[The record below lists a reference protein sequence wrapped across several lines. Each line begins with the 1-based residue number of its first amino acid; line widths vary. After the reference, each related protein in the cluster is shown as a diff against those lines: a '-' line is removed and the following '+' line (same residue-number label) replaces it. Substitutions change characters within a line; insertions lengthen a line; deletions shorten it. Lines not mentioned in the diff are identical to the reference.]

1 MDGLPEG
8 WRRARL
14 EEITTKVG
22 SGFTPRGGESAYV
35 AEGTALIRSQNV
47 YDDLFLDEGLAFV
60 GEDDAEAL
68 AGVTVE
74 PKDILL
80 NITGASVARCCMTP
94 ERHLPARVN
103 QHVMILRVDPAL
115 ADPFYVHKV
124 INSDERKRQL
134 LSYAQKGATR
144 QALTK
149 QMLLDFEIVLPTPAI
164 MRSFGEFASV
174 CFRQREVLAAQN
186 HKLRSARDL
195 LLPRL
200 MNGELAAPRAE
211 PIGMAV

>member
-74 PKDILL
+74 PKYILL

-94 ERHLPARVN
+94 EWHQP
-103 QHVMILRVDPAL
+103 
-115 ADPFYVHKV
+115 
-124 INSDERKRQL
+124 
-134 LSYAQKGATR
+134 G
-144 QALTK
+144 
-149 QMLLDFEIVLPTPAI
+149 
-164 MRSFGEFASV
+164 
-174 CFRQREVLAAQN
+174 
-186 HKLRSARDL
+186 
-195 LLPRL
+195 
-200 MNGELAAPRAE
+200 
-211 PIGMAV
+211 